1 MCPLGKVAAVMNRMK
16 QLREVTPPSRL
27 RIYKNRGR
35 VSNLHRKMNTG
46 NLALAEGLVST
57 KYIRQVGHAGDGMLW
72 PVP

>member
-1 MCPLGKVAAVMNRMK
+1 MGKVAAVMNRMK
-16 QLREVTPPSRL
+16 TVARSHATLAVAH
-27 RIYKNRGR
+27 YKNRGR